1 MESYE
6 KAIEELSMA
15 SNRILAELYD
25 NTTVKDDQYRDGLRF
40 ASNTVNKRMYELS
53 KEVRQKMKNDEM

>member
-6 KAIEELSMA
+6 KAIEELRMA
-15 SNRILAELYD
+15 SDRILAELYD
-25 NTTVKDDQYRDGLRF
+25 NTTVKDVYYRDGLRF

-53 KEVRQKMKNDEM
+53 REVRQKMKNNEM